1 MGGDVVVGREIGCSG
16 VVVANVHVNIDIDID
31 VDVDVDDGD
40 EVGHVCDRFME
51 YCH

>member
-1 MGGDVVVGREIGCSG
+1 MGGDVVVGWEIGCSG

-31 VDVDVDDGD
+31 VDVDDGD
-40 EVGHVCDRFME
+40 EVGHVCDRSME